1 MMKTLTIL
9 LLTTE
14 TKTELRRQKVT
25 LTYFAGGQKLLAK
38 QELLKTY
45 IKQELDKLLAHF
57 VLNIAKQNGDK
68 YEPDTLTSLLQSFDH
83 LLEEKE
89 KTLQYTH

>member
-1 MMKTLTIL
+1 MMKTLTIV

-45 IKQELDKLLAHF
+45 IRAR
-57 VLNIAKQNGDK
+57 
-68 YEPDTLTSLLQSFDH
+68 T
-83 LLEEKE
+83 
-89 KTLQYTH
+89 

>member
-45 IKQELDKLLAHF
+45 IS
-57 VLNIAKQNGDK
+57 VR
-68 YEPDTLTSLLQSFDH
+68 T
-83 LLEEKE
+83 
-89 KTLQYTH
+89 